1 MFRSPLLAAALLAGW
16 PAVADPLTSTY
27 VVERQAGGVDIRFGA
42 RPRTI
47 SVTTASR
54 GAWVYFASATSDA
67 ARTSVQVARG
77 GGEAPSAEPA
87 EACATVGP
95 VPELIEARY

>member
-1 MFRSPLLAAALLAGW
+1 M
-16 PAVADPLTSTY
+16 ADPLTSTY

-54 GAWVYFASATSDA
+54 GAWVYFASATSET
-67 ARTSVQVARG
+67 ARASVQVARG
-77 GGEAPSAEPA
+77 GGSAPSAEPA
-87 EACATVGP
+87 AACATVGP
-95 VPELIEARY
+95 VPELIEARF

>member
-42 RPRTI
+42 RPRSI
-47 SVTTASR
+47 SVTAASR

-67 ARTSVQVARG
+67 ARTTVQVAR

-87 EACATVGP
+87 AACATVGP
-95 VPELIEARY
+95 VPELIEARF